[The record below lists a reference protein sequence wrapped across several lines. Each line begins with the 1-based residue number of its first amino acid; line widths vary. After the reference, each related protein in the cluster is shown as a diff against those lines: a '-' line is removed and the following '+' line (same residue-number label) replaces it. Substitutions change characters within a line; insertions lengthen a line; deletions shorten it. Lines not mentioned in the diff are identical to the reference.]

1 MSRATLIVTL
11 ALVIT
16 WLFVVPSNAQDA
28 ETSAPAPLPTKE
40 QAGVDAK
47 AIVELYTKHKEAFRG
62 IEGGVTVHETSAEGM
77 LKLCETELARLQ
89 ELQATAIPEIEPVLG
104 RVTELWAEP
113 GAEAEARAQEGFDV
127 AEFAFQQSSDI
138 EWNMKMAAA
147 DNDVRAARD
156 LPEEFDSVGSR
167 YSDLVR
173 MVSSVD
179 RTRRANAVYLA
190 NYVKDQPEIT
200 FFVQDKRLD
209 IMNQWKTCLEWS
221 LRFDA
226 TNEYANQRM
235 ATIATEIADMQKA
248 LEAEIDE
255 KEWKGHVEDFAG
267 PGSVSE
273 LAAAAKEYFRKDRDW
288 GKQGDD
294 VPEEDRGK
302 GVEVLAVAVRG
313 PWQVAETDIFGRVTC
328 WRLPI
333 HLAVTKPADRA
344 RNIARVYELS
354 ACAQVGAPGQAR
366 KAPPFDGFWVG
377 NSWMMRLNKMP
388 GG

>member
-1 MSRATLIVTL
+1 MSRATPIVTL

-16 WLFVVPSNAQDA
+16 WLFVVPSHAQDA

-147 DNDVRAARD
+147 DNDVRAALD

-209 IMNQWKTCLEWS
+209 IMNEWKTCLEWS

-294 VPEEDRGK
+294 VP
-302 GVEVLAVAVRG
+302 
-313 PWQVAETDIFGRVTC
+313 
-328 WRLPI
+328 
-333 HLAVTKPADRA
+333 
-344 RNIARVYELS
+344 
-354 ACAQVGAPGQAR
+354 
-366 KAPPFDGFWVG
+366 
-377 NSWMMRLNKMP
+377 
-388 GG
+388 

>member
-1 MSRATLIVTL
+1 MPRTAPVVTL
-11 ALVIT
+11 TLLMLCVLAL
-16 WLFVVPSNAQDA
+16 PSLAEEA
-28 ETSAPAPLPTKE
+28 ETTLPAPQPTKE
-40 QAGVDAK
+40 QAALDAK
-47 AIVELYTKHKEAFRG
+47 AIAELYAKYKETFRG
-62 IEGGVTVHETSAEGM
+62 TEGGVTVHETSAEGM
-77 LKLCETELARLQ
+77 LGLCETELAKLQ
-89 ELQATAIPEIEPVLG
+89 ELQATAIPEIEPVLA
-104 RVTELWAEP
+104 RVTELWARP
-113 GAEAEARAQEGFDV
+113 GAEAEARAQDGFDM

-147 DNDVRAARD
+147 DNDVVAARD

-179 RTRRANAVYLA
+179 KTRRANAAYLA
-190 NYVKDQPEIT
+190 NYVKDQPQIT

-209 IMNQWKTCLEWS
+209 IMNEWKTCLEWS
-221 LRFDA
+221 LKFDA

-235 ATIATEIADMQKA
+235 ATIASEIADMQKA

-255 KEWKGHVEDFAG
+255 KEWQGHVEDFAG
-267 PGSVSE
+267 PGSVTE
-273 LAAAAKEYFRKDRDW
+273 LAATAKEYFRKDRDW
-288 GKQGDD
+288 GKQGEDE
-294 VPEEDRGK
+294 PEEDRAQ

-344 RNIARVYELS
+344 RNIARVYALS
-354 ACAQVGAPGQAR
+354 ACAQVGPPGQAK

-377 NSWMMRLNKMP
+377 NSWMIRLNKVP